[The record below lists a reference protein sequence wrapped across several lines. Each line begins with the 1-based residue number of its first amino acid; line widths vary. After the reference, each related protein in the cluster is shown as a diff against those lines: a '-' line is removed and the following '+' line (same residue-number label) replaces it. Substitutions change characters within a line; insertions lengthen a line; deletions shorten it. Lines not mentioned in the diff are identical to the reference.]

1 MSKKAELDQII
12 DNLKAAID
20 ETKSKND
27 KKRKLIEDIDLVLEA
42 LKKN

>member
-20 ETKSKND
+20 EAKSKND